1 MFTYVYI
8 CNNLCLTYEIYFNLL
23 NFLFEF
29 SHNCT
34 KKHVFENNISKNYIL
49 FKKMKLIFT

>member
-29 SHNCT
+29 SHTCT